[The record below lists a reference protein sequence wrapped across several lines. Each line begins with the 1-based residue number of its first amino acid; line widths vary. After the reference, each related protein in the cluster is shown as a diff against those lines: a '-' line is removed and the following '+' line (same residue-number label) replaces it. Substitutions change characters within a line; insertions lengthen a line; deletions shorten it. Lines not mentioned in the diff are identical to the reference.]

1 MSAADA
7 LQEWLDKSQ
16 GFKPQ
21 THELGLHVLDA
32 IYNRLQYYIGLA
44 ARRNIQLQLVQHL
57 LDDPNTEFT
66 AMHMEYWDPLHD
78 QLLDKLINNPW
89 LWAVDSELVSTHLGI
104 ASPDDSP
111 ETCKQKLAELI
122 HWHVETA
129 LDPKTNG
136 GYQLVKIPA

>member
-16 GFKPQ
+16 WFKPQ

-32 IYNRLQYYIGLA
+32 IYNRLQHYIGLA
-44 ARRNIQLQLVQHL
+44 GRKNIQLQLIQQL

-66 AMHMEYWDPLHD
+66 SSDMEYWEPVHD

-89 LWAVDSELVSTHLGI
+89 LWAVDHELVLAGIGI
-104 ASPDDSP
+104 AQPDDSP
-111 ETCKQKLAELI
+111 ETCRQKLTELI
-122 HWHVETA
+122 HWHIEVAT
-129 LDPKTNG
+129 DPKTNG
-136 GYQLVKIPA
+136 GYKLTRTKQ